1 MSNPDRNA
9 SDFLVEPPNPLRY
22 TPLPINY
29 ELSEAIGAVRE
40 IVPSGSRVLDI
51 GCGTG
56 WTAKELIDKKGC
68 EVIGVEPNESRAEVA
83 RSNGIQVH
91 VGYLEDLRIEE
102 VDLFDI
108 VLFGDVLEHLSN
120 PLSILCDAKKYL
132 RPGGSVVVSVPNV
145 AHWMVR
151 LDLLRGRFNYQQAG
165 IMDATHLRWFTE
177 KTLRLLLEN
186 AGYRVDEW
194 RVTCGNW
201 MPEYASKRP
210 FRWMRESG
218 RHRLVKTMTR
228 WFPRLFGCQF
238 VMRASIQDTPDRLG
252 PSR

>member
-9 SDFLVEPPNPLRY
+9 SGFLVEPPNPLRY
-22 TPLPINY
+22 IPPAIVY
-29 ELSEAIGAVRE
+29 DPSEGLGAIRE
-40 IVPSGSRVLDI
+40 IVPWGSRVLDV

-56 WTAKELIDKKGC
+56 WTAKELTDKKGC
-68 EVIGVEPNESRAEVA
+68 EVIGVEPNESRAEAA
-83 RSNGIQVH
+83 RSHGIQVH

-108 VLFGDVLEHLSN
+108 ILFGDVLEHLSD
-120 PLSILCDAKKYL
+120 PHSILCVAKRYL
-132 RPGGSVVVSVPNV
+132 RPGGSVVISVPNV

-151 LDLLRGRFNYQQAG
+151 LDLLRGKFNYQEGG

-177 KTLRLLLEN
+177 KTLRLLLEK

-194 RVTCGNW
+194 RVSSGNW
-201 MPEYASKRP
+201 MPEYAWKRP
-210 FRWMRESG
+210 FRWMRES
-218 RHRLVKTMTR
+218 HRRSLVKTLSR
-228 WFPRLFGCQF
+228 WFPRLFGSQHI
-238 VMRASIQDTPDRLG
+238 MRASIQDTPDRLP